1 MSRDPYAPP
10 ESKEEQFAEVARI
23 LGVALH
29 RWHRLN
35 RGKVVK
41 SDCPSVLPT
50 TGSQS
55 QREALAESEQMAES
69 SSCGPSVS
77 AIHRP

>member
-10 ESKEEQFAEVARI
+10 ASEEEQLSEVARI

-35 RGKVVK
+35 RGKGINRDPPLDAAPASLK
-41 SDCPSVLPT
+41 RTPIPRQQTCLHADT
-50 TGSQS
+50 DGSGLS
-55 QREALAESEQMAES
+55 TSTR
-69 SSCGPSVS
+69 
-77 AIHRP
+77 